1 MSVYEIPVTA
11 TPQTFLVTLTGTEYR
26 LTLRYLDVD
35 QGGWILNIAD
45 TEGTAILS
53 GVPLVTGADLL
64 AQYQHL
70 GFGGSL
76 IVLTAGDTDV
86 VPTFAGLGSE
96 SRLYFVTSD

>member
-1 MSVYEIPVTA
+1 MATYEIPLTA
-11 TPQTFLVTLTGTEYR
+11 TPQTFLVTLTGAEYR
-26 LTLRYLDVD
+26 LTLRYLNAD

-76 IVLTAGDTDV
+76 VVLTSGDTDA
-86 VPTFAGLGSE
+86 VPSFTGLGSE